1 MLTSS
6 LLAKFLH
13 NSKKYQICFVAVAF
27 FVMVEFQ
34 AVNEL
39 IANEAL
45 VGKESVLYIH
55 IDII

>member
-1 MLTSS
+1 
-6 LLAKFLH
+6 
-13 NSKKYQICFVAVAF
+13 
-27 FVMVEFQ
+27 MVEFQ